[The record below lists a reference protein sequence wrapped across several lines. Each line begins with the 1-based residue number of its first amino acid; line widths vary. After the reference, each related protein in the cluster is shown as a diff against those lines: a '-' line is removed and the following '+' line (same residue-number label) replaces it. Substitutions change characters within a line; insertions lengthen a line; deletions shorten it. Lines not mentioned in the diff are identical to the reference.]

1 MIIDIAA
8 QKALW
13 QEAFGDTD
21 AFLDG
26 FFTTGFSPSHCQCL
40 YQNHRLAAALYWF
53 DCDWQDKKLAYL
65 YAVATKKSLQGQGL
79 CRSLMEATHTRL
91 SREGYAG
98 AVLVP
103 GNDGLAGMYE
113 KFGYCTFSF
122 AQKQEFLPAE
132 PVPVKEITPAE
143 YTALRK
149 VFLPEDA
156 VLQEKLAFDFLG
168 KFCRFYRTKDALFC
182 LSRQDHTLNFQEFLG
197 DPSLLPG
204 ITAAMR
210 AEKAVAR
217 VSDDRTPFAM
227 YRSFT
232 GDDATPGYFS
242 LPMD

>member
-21 AFLDG
+21 AFLDS
-26 FFTTGFSPSHCQCL
+26 FFATGFSPSHCQCL

-53 DCDWQDKKLAYL
+53 DCLWQDKKLAYL

-79 CRSLMEATHTRL
+79 CRSLMEATHTQLQRA
-91 SREGYAG
+91 GYAG

-113 KFGYCTFSF
+113 KFGYKTFSF
-122 AQKQEFLPAE
+122 CKKEEIFPSKPLSI
-132 PVPVKEITPAE
+132 KEISPSEYASLRQVYLPENAVCQETPA
-143 YTALRK
+143 
-149 VFLPEDA
+149 FLF
-156 VLQEKLAFDFLG
+156 LAT
-168 KFCRFYRTKDALFC
+168 FCRFYRTKDGLFC
-182 LSRQDHTLNFQEFLG
+182 ISRQEDTLNFQEFLG
-197 DPSLLPG
+197 DISLLPG
-204 ITAAMR
+204 ITAAMN
-210 AEKAVAR
+210 AEKAVVR

-232 GDDATPGYFS
+232 GDDATPGYFA